1 MLREGRLLMT
11 DTQVIHIAMQV
22 MIVTAKL
29 AAPALITALV
39 VGFAVSLFQSAT
51 QIQEF
56 TLAFVPKAIGVGL
69 ALLISGHWMLNTM
82 ISFTTDLFHGIP
94 RLLG

>member
-1 MLREGRLLMT
+1 MT

-56 TLAFVPKAIGVGL
+56 TLAFVPKAVGVGI
-69 ALLISGHWMLNTM
+69 ALLLCGHWMLQT
-82 ISFTTDLFHGIP
+82 IVSFTQELYTSIP
-94 RLLG
+94 TLLH

>member
-1 MLREGRLLMT
+1 MT
-11 DTQVIHIAMQV
+11 DTQIMHIAWQV
-22 MIVTAKL
+22 MIVSVKL

-56 TLAFVPKAIGVGL
+56 TLSFVPKAIAVGI
-69 ALLISGHWMLNTM
+69 ALLICGHWMMTTLV
-82 ISFTTDLFHGIP
+82 SFTQQLYAAIP
-94 RLLG
+94 QLLG